1 MNVLAYR
8 LIRGKSIITPRSFCP
23 SCGNQLEWY
32 DLIPV
37 ISWMLLR
44 GRCRICKVP
53 ILVLYPFIEVL
64 TAGVLALLFVRVP
77 AYYLPTYFIFFSALI
92 VTIRSDLETMLISRF
107 VTMFLVPIGVF
118 ASFIGL
124 LPISLIESVLGF
136 FLGYGFLWAMRAI
149 AYQCTGKQGI
159 GQGDLDLLA
168 FIGSFIGL

>member
-136 FLGYGFLWAMRAI
+136 FLGYGFCGQCELLHINVLASKVLAKAI
-149 AYQCTGKQGI
+149 
-159 GQGDLDLLA
+159 
-168 FIGSFIGL
+168 